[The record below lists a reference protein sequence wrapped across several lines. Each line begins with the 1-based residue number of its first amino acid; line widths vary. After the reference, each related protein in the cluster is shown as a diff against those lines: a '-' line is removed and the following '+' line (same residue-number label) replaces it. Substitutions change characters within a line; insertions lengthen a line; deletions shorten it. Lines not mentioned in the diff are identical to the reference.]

1 MEKAYAFALQEALEK
16 GIDEQKL
23 VAWLVAHL
31 KAEGRSKL
39 LPGILLELKALDAR
53 AQKSAARLEVASEGE
68 KSDAVKEAKLA
79 GIESP
84 LVTINPDIIRGW
96 RAQEGGTLIDRS
108 GKKALVELYRNIVT
122 H

>member
-1 MEKAYAFALQEALEK
+1 MEKAYAAALQEALEK

-23 VAWLVAHL
+23 VAWLVTHL

-39 LPGILLELKALDAR
+39 LPGILAELKALNAR
-53 AQKSAARLEVASEGE
+53 EAKSAARLEVASEGE
-68 KSDAVKEAKLA
+68 KAEALKEAKQA

-96 RAQEGGTLIDRS
+96 RAQEGGMLIDRS